1 MLRLQNV
8 LSEAEKK
15 KIYQSAIKLLENL
28 GVLCN
33 HAETLEY
40 FQKAGCKIGAEH
52 SKPRGSRQVLFTEEI
67 VQDALEKLPSEITL
81 YPTAPGYQELPLL
94 KGETYFETSGG
105 DYVRDRHNHQL
116 RPAVIQDVVIAS
128 RLTDASE
135 HMDLNGTQ
143 IYWMYDLMATDEY
156 EKYGLGGIYMPL
168 MCLHSGKHA
177 STVYFTSTDT
187 EIYDDIRAWQ
197 ICAGGEEA
205 FREKPCGT
213 LIISPTSPF
222 FLEGRVEEGDPWGHA
237 DSLVLAA
244 GAGVVLSLGFSGL
257 LGATGPVTVPGLVAQ
272 CLAEFMGFNVAI
284 QAVNPGNP
292 VVMNDYSGTFDMNSG
307 QKQEAWPAANLV
319 HMCLTEMAHYINA
332 PIDCLCAST
341 SVETDAQLGWENM
354 GSFLPQMLVGTDII
368 CAASATSVDKVS
380 DPLALLVGN
389 EMAGYA
395 RHITKGVT
403 FDDASIPVEMMI
415 ELGHAPLG
423 GNFLETDHTFEYYRR
438 ELWQPSGVTNRLG
451 RDAWMESGETSI
463 RERTSAL
470 ADDILANHE
479 PDLPEARQKQL
490 RELIAEILDR
500 EGVVGEEAKRVMEAT
515 YWQG

>member
-1 MLRLQNV
+1 
-8 LSEAEKK
+8 
-15 KIYQSAIKLLENL
+15 
-28 GVLCN
+28 
-33 HAETLEY
+33 
-40 FQKAGCKIGAEH
+40 
-52 SKPRGSRQVLFTEEI
+52 
-67 VQDALEKLPSEITL
+67 
-81 YPTAPGYQELPLL
+81 
-94 KGETYFETSGG
+94 
-105 DYVRDRHNHQL
+105 
-116 RPAVIQDVVIAS
+116 
-128 RLTDASE
+128 
-135 HMDLNGTQ
+135 
-143 IYWMYDLMATDEY
+143 
-156 EKYGLGGIYMPL
+156 
-168 MCLHSGKHA
+168 
-177 STVYFTSTDT
+177 
-187 EIYDDIRAWQ
+187 
-197 ICAGGEEA
+197 
-205 FREKPCGT
+205 
-213 LIISPTSPF
+213 
-222 FLEGRVEEGDPWGHA
+222 
-237 DSLVLAA
+237 
-244 GAGVVLSLGFSGL
+244 
-257 LGATGPVTVPGLVAQ
+257 
-272 CLAEFMGFNVAI
+272 
-284 QAVNPGNP
+284 
-292 VVMNDYSGTFDMNSG
+292 
-307 QKQEAWPAANLV
+307 
-319 HMCLTEMAHYINA
+319 MAHYINA

-415 ELGHAPLG
+415 DLGHAPLG

-470 ADDILANHE
+470 ADEILANHE

-515 YWQG
+515 YWQGF